1 MEVGDQNY
9 TAYKLDYNDEDIIID
24 YINVTD
30 DTFKFIN
37 ENFKFLKIKFITNT
51 NKNNIDN
58 FKILYEDIYKYSQN
72 HLVNFIE
79 KNILNFKIYKNHKS
93 GMLYNFLDYNNKLI
107 SITIEELKYIISS
120 SIRIK
125 FKLKPEYI
133 YWIKKNDNNTGN
145 IVYNI
150 TNISILNKD
159 EKIILDLLELRNIHN
174 KNKEKTDIISDLQYI
189 YNNGIYFEKYK
200 KYTSKRDIMN
210 TLC

>member
-1 MEVGDQNY
+1 MSAPWRCLRSLARNGPYLTNASLPILQQLMFKKFCSDQNQPSQVY
-9 TAYKLDYNDEDIIID
+9 L
-24 YINVTD
+24 
-30 DTFKFIN
+30 FG
-37 ENFKFLKIKFITNT
+37 
-51 NKNNIDN
+51 NIPRN

-79 KNILNFKIYKNHKS
+79 KNILNFKIYKNYKS
-93 GMLYNFLDYNNKLI
+93 GILYNFLDYNNKLI